1 MPPSH
6 DPARG
11 EHGVTAKRKKKH
23 YGRTAKV
30 GAVWSLLRRGGQ
42 ELVAIPTSAVMARL
56 LVPEEFGVAA
66 AASFFILL
74 ATRLTQFGFNA
85 AIVRVKELRPEHA
98 SSVFAVN
105 LAFGVAVYLALFG
118 AAPYIG
124 QFLRSPEAGAL
135 LPHAALVFLITPFG
149 TVPSALIARRLQF
162 RYMAV
167 GDWTDTTVGAIA
179 SIVLATYGYGY
190 WSLVYGQLAGTAL
203 RVMVKMYLSG
213 WRPSVWVSAAALREL
228 LSFGLGL
235 QTKRLFEF
243 ATNNLDT
250 LVVGRVLGM
259 APLGVYDK
267 AFTTMNRL
275 VNRLTLGDVYFRIFS
290 IIHEEPLR
298 FRRAYSRLV
307 LSVSMLGLPAFAV
320 AIVVAR
326 PLFLLMYGDNWLAAV
341 VPFQLLCAGGMLKL
355 FNAYASQA
363 NEASGNIW
371 GQAWR
376 QGFGTVCIV
385 VGALVGARVGGVVGA
400 ATGVAIGMAILT
412 YAIQA
417 LVRRTTGLTWAEM
430 LRPQVPAVT
439 CTLILVGI
447 LLGVGRLLTLVN
459 PDPSAWQLLA
469 LQAAAALV
477 VYTIFVLASPFRD
490 LAEVVDETAHQL
502 LPARVAEHF
511 QRVAGIMR
519 PAAAARR

>member
-1 MPPSH
+1 MPPPALAQGTAGTPPSD
-6 DPARG
+6 DPGRG
-11 EHGVTAKRKKKH
+11 EHGVTTKKKTQH

-42 ELVAIPTSAVMARL
+42 ELVAIPTSAIMARL

-85 AIVRVKELRPEHA
+85 AIVRVKELRPDHT

-105 LAFGVAVYLALFG
+105 LAFGVAVYFVLF
-118 AAPYIG
+118 ASAPYIG
-124 QFLRSPEAGAL
+124 SFLRSPEAGAL

-149 TVPSALIARRLQF
+149 TVPSALIARRMQF
-162 RYMAV
+162 RYMAA
-167 GDWTDTTVGAIA
+167 GDWTDTTVGAVA
-179 SIVLATYGYGY
+179 SVILAMNGYSY

-203 RVMVKMYLSG
+203 RVMLKMYLSG
-213 WRPSVWVSAAALREL
+213 WRPSVWVSSAALREL

-259 APLGVYDK
+259 TALGVYDK

-326 PLFLLMYGDNWLAAV
+326 PLFVLMYGDNWLPAV
-341 VPFQLLCAGGMLKL
+341 VPFQLL
-355 FNAYASQA
+355 
-363 NEASGNIW
+363 
-371 GQAWR
+371 
-376 QGFGTVCIV
+376 
-385 VGALVGARVGGVVGA
+385 
-400 ATGVAIGMAILT
+400 
-412 YAIQA
+412 
-417 LVRRTTGLTWAEM
+417 
-430 LRPQVPAVT
+430 
-439 CTLILVGI
+439 
-447 LLGVGRLLTLVN
+447 
-459 PDPSAWQLLA
+459 
-469 LQAAAALV
+469 
-477 VYTIFVLASPFRD
+477 
-490 LAEVVDETAHQL
+490 
-502 LPARVAEHF
+502 
-511 QRVAGIMR
+511 
-519 PAAAARR
+519 

>member
-1 MPPSH
+1 MSP
-6 DPARG
+6 DPDPDG
-11 EHGVTAKRKKKH
+11 KTAKPRKKEH

-30 GAVWSLLRRGGQ
+30 GAAWAILRRGGQ
-42 ELVAIPTSAVMARL
+42 EMVAIPASIIMARL
-56 LVPEEFGVAA
+56 LVPAEFGVAA

-85 AIVRVKELRPEHA
+85 AIVRVKELRPDHI
-98 SSVFAVN
+98 SSVFVVN
-105 LAFGVAVYLALFG
+105 LVMGVAMYLSIVAVS
-118 AAPYIG
+118 PYVG
-124 QFLRSPEAGAL
+124 QFLRSAEAGRL

-149 TVPSALIARRLQF
+149 TVPAALITRRMQF
-162 RYMAV
+162 RYSAI
-167 GDWTDTTVGAIA
+167 GDWVDGIVGAVVALI
-179 SIVLATYGYGY
+179 LAYRGFSY
-190 WSLVYGQLAGTAL
+190 WSLVYGQLSGTAC
-203 RVMVKMYLSG
+203 RVVLQAYLAK
-213 WRPSVWVSAAALREL
+213 WRPSIAVSGRALAEL

-235 QTKRLFEF
+235 QTKRLLEF

-250 LVVGRVLGM
+250 LVIGRVLGM
-259 APLGVYDK
+259 TALGVYDK

-376 QGFGTVCIV
+376 QGFGAVCIV

-447 LLGVGRLLTLVN
+447 LLGVGRLLTFVN